1 MELVELSPPPPP
13 SSSSQNQ
20 KGKLVEKKT
29 PQDKSYVKFSF
40 TITYILLL
48 TTATITFIEAIRT
61 KIPYVRHILNLE
73 TCISI
78 VAGYFYGVF
87 ITQLERHES
96 EGIPIDWNDITQT
109 RYIDWAITT
118 PMMLL
123 TLCLVLANHIQ
134 AEIHLFSFLTIVFLN
149 YTMLLMGFLGEIN
162 VFDRITSDFFGFIA
176 FFAMFALIFYWY
188 VYPKYSRPNYILF
201 MVYLLIW
208 SMYGVVYMFNE
219 HLKNT
224 LTNILDLTAKC
235 LVGLGLWVYYTKI
248 IRD

>member
-1 MELVELSPPPPP
+1 MELVEIKPPPP
-13 SSSSQNQ
+13 SQNQ
-20 KGKLVEKKT
+20 DKEGKEKDSTKNHHHIN
-29 PQDKSYVKFSF
+29 YVKYSF

-48 TTATITFIEAIRT
+48 TTATITFIEAVRT

-87 ITQLERHES
+87 ITQIERHEN
-96 EGIPIDWNDITQT
+96 EGKPMDWNDITQT

-123 TLCLVLANHIQ
+123 TLCLVLSSHIQ
-134 AEIHLFSFLTIVFLN
+134 AKIHLFSFLLIVLLN
-149 YTMLLMGFLGEIN
+149 YSMLLMGFLGEIN
-162 VFDRITSDFFGFIA
+162 VMDRITSDFFGFIA
-176 FFAMFALIFYWY
+176 FFTMFALIFYWF

-219 HLKNT
+219 NLKNT

-248 IRD
+248 IRE